1 MSVVSNSPCIWA
13 WGGVQMGW
21 SERTILENSL
31 FTARGVGFRD
41 GPRSDQQQARQTS
54 LPAKAPAWPWRLG
67 WQFG

>member
-31 FTARGVGFRD
+31 FTAGVAGF
-41 GPRSDQQQARQTS
+41 P
-54 LPAKAPAWPWRLG
+54 
-67 WQFG
+67 